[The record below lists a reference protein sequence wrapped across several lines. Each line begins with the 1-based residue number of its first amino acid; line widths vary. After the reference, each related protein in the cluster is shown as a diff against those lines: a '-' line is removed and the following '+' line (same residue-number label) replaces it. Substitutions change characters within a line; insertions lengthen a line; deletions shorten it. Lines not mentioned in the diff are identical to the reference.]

1 MFLLEEATLKNTLGL
16 RLFRALGP
24 LHVLYRKCHNAIA
37 LPWILIGEKYSL
49 YIICNDSNKSDCDVN
64 YVNESI
70 LIFLSRLDDF
80 KYYQEFSKMDWLC
93 NISEKRT
100 VQVIIIVA
108 ILFYVICFVLLMK
121 LAGEFYELN
130 LMTK

>member
-1 MFLLEEATLKNTLGL
+1 MSFESKEMQ
-16 RLFRALGP
+16 
-24 LHVLYRKCHNAIA
+24 
-37 LPWILIGEKYSL
+37 
-49 YIICNDSNKSDCDVN
+49 KSI
-64 YVNESI
+64 YFFSP
-70 LIFLSRLDDF
+70 DDF

-93 NISEKRT
+93 NFSEKRT

-130 LMTK
+130 S

>member
-1 MFLLEEATLKNTLGL
+1 M
-16 RLFRALGP
+16 
-24 LHVLYRKCHNAIA
+24 
-37 LPWILIGEKYSL
+37 
-49 YIICNDSNKSDCDVN
+49 YIQKSIQFF
-64 YVNESI
+64 S
-70 LIFLSRLDDF
+70 LDDF